1 LSRVPLMSLD
11 RDEPGRRSW
20 ILMAV
25 AFACA
30 VQVTA
35 HGQTPSNEAKVS
47 AWATG
52 GTSATAQP
60 GDSNG
65 KPASGAGA
73 MPYWQAPAVPQAVI
87 QGGMIPPGWQPQAIP
102 YHGIGPD
109 GKPITMYLAPTYVFT
124 YQSGP
129 PVLAVPGAGG
139 GVARTVPGAP
149 AAGWNYATSGAQPVS
164 PSLPAATVARYPS
177 SPYQFPA
184 DSRALTGTPVVPPA
198 GGAAPPPQ
206 SWAAAPTAPPVT
218 PPPSQWV
225 SSTAPPIPPAAQ
237 VAPAT
242 PPSGDWVTVVPPA
255 VATAALAAGAGSA
268 GMTAP
273 DPALASV
280 PSSSPP
286 ASTVGSTPAQ
296 PVSTG
301 LAPPPASVAAPHLWR
316 VVGVQDGDTL
326 TCLDESNQQQ
336 RIRLSD
342 IDAPEIGQDY
352 GKASRE
358 ALAALVFGKTVEV
371 YDQGRDESGRW
382 IARVMVDGTDVNRQ
396 MVATGSAWH
405 YAAYS
410 NDQTLAAVQAQAQS
424 RQQGLW
430 ATASPTPPWVYRESA
445 NST

>member
-1 LSRVPLMSLD
+1 MPLMSMD
-11 RDEPGRRSW
+11 RDETGRRSW
-20 ILMAV
+20 LPMAV

-30 VQVTA
+30 LHVTA
-35 HGQTPSNEAKVS
+35 HGQTPSDEAKVS
-47 AWATG
+47 AWSTG

-60 GDSNG
+60 GDSDG
-65 KPASGAGA
+65 KPPSGAVA
-73 MPYWQAPAVPQAVI
+73 RPYWQAPAVPQAVI
-87 QGGMIPPGWQPQAIP
+87 QGGAIPPGWQPQAIP

-124 YQSGP
+124 YQAGP
-129 PVLAVPGAGG
+129 PVLAAPGASG

-149 AAGWNYATSGAQPVS
+149 AAGWNYATSGAQPVN

-177 SPYQFPA
+177 TPYQFPA
-184 DSRALTGTPVVPPA
+184 DSRALTGTPVVPSA
-198 GGAAPPPQ
+198 GSAAPPPQ
-206 SWAAAPTAPPVT
+206 SWAAAPAAPAAT
-218 PPPSQWV
+218 PPTSQWV
-225 SSTAPPIPPAAQ
+225 SSTPPP
-237 VAPAT
+237 VAPVPLAT

-255 VATAALAAGAGSA
+255 VATAALAAGASSA
-268 GMTAP
+268 GTTAA
-273 DPALASV
+273 DPTLAAV
-280 PSSSPP
+280 PPVNAP
-286 ASTVGSTPAQ
+286 TSTAGSTPAQ

-326 TCLDESNQQQ
+326 TCLDETNQQQ

-382 IARVMVDGTDVNRQ
+382 IARVMVDGVDVNRQ
-396 MVATGSAWH
+396 MVATGNAWH

-424 RQQGLW
+424 QQQGLW

-445 NST
+445 SST